1 MTTRTWLNLVL
12 LGGVAL
18 LVLVVIYQPGLNT
31 AQPLPSL
38 TALVPAHITHLR
50 IERDGAA
57 PIALERKA
65 QDWIM
70 TAPVRMPA
78 NTFRVETVLQVAQ
91 AGSHTRLDVAAVS
104 LAEFKLDKP
113 RARLWLDATE
123 IAFGATEPLN
133 GRRYVRLDDSVH
145 LITDTVYFDLIGE
158 FTAFADTALLAPG
171 SRLTQLDLPAL
182 RLVRVGEGGW
192 MQAPNRTHAPP
203 EPEVSMDVINA
214 LLDAWRRAGAIQVR
228 PYATPVSAG
237 AKPENMIFIHL
248 EGAEQPLRFDIVSRA
263 PDLVLARADLGVQYH
278 FPAAAVRQLFSLAA
292 HAAP

>member
-1 MTTRTWLNLVL
+1 MTTRTWLNLAL

-18 LVLVVIYQPGLNT
+18 LVLVVVYQPGLHT
-31 AQPLPSL
+31 AQPLPRL
-38 TALVPAHITHLR
+38 TALVPANITHLR

-91 AGSHTRLDVAAVS
+91 AESHARMDAATVR

-113 RARLWLDATE
+113 RVQLWFDATE

-133 GRRYVRLDDSVH
+133 GRRYVRLGDSVH
-145 LITDTVYFDLIGE
+145 LISDTVYFDLIGE
-158 FTAFADTALLAPG
+158 FTAFADSALLAPQ
-171 SRLTQLDLPAL
+171 SQNRLTQLDLPAL

-192 MQAPNRTHAPP
+192 MQAPNRMHAPP
-203 EPEVSMDVINA
+203 EPEVSMDRVNA
-214 LLDAWRRAGAIQVR
+214 LLDAWRRARAIQVR
-228 PYATPVSAG
+228 PYVTPVSAG
-237 AKPENMIFIHL
+237 AEPENVIFIHL
-248 EGAEQPLRFDIVSRA
+248 EDAEQPLRFDIVSRT

-278 FPAAAVRQLFSLAA
+278 FPAGAIRKLFSLAV
-292 HAAP
+292 P

>member
-1 MTTRTWLNLVL
+1 MTTRNWLNLAL

-31 AQPLPSL
+31 PQPLPRL
-38 TALVPAHITHLR
+38 TALVPANITHIR

-78 NTFRVETVLQVAQ
+78 NTFRVETMLQVAQ
-91 AGSHTRLDVAAVS
+91 AESHTHLDAATVG
-104 LAEFKLDKP
+104 LADFKLDKP
-113 RARLWLDATE
+113 RARLWFDATE

-133 GRRYVRLDDSVH
+133 GRRYVRVGDSVH
-145 LITDTVYFDLIGE
+145 LISDTVYFDLTGV
-158 FTAFADTALLAPG
+158 FTAFADTALLAPE
-171 SRLTQLDLPAL
+171 SRLTQLDLPTL
-182 RLVRVGEGGW
+182 RLARLREGGW
-192 MQAPNRTHAPP
+192 MQAPNRAQVPP
-203 EPEVSMDVINA
+203 EPEVSMDMINA
-214 LLDAWRRAGAIQVR
+214 LLDAWRHARAIQVR

-237 AKPENMIFIHL
+237 AEPDNVVFIHL

-292 HAAP
+292 HAVP